1 MLKTL
6 LSTKDIT
13 IGPTAIMALMT
24 GVHAQVKD
32 SATNIVSN
40 VISVFLAIFATNIVD
55 IILTSLI

>member
-1 MLKTL
+1 
-6 LSTKDIT
+6 
-13 IGPTAIMALMT
+13 MALMT